1 MNAVKVIRTEK
12 ENWLKRKTV
21 TILSF
26 FFFAW
31 GVFAPKAVVFGQAD
45 NSGFSILKFGMGA
58 RAVGMGEAFVA
69 QSGEVTSAWWNPAG
83 LSGIER
89 MHFSFTHNRW
99 FQDVTTEYFASAIS
113 FRGQTNV
120 LGLTVALG
128 KVPDIEKRGEV
139 PSAEPISLFDAHDVV
154 FGLSY
159 ARGIIDKV
167 NLGITAKWLYERID
181 IHSASGFGFD
191 LGGIYSPLE
200 NLKFGLAVMNLGQK
214 MKFETQRF
222 LLPTLYK
229 AGGMYSV
236 EKKSLHSD
244 FTFGLDLVKPRDEEV
259 KIHLGGEVSLY
270 QALKTRLGYQG
281 GYDDKDLSFGLGTTF
296 RKYGIG
302 YSLDYAYLPHT
313 SDLGNVHSVSL
324 KIEMK

>member
-1 MNAVKVIRTEK
+1 
-12 ENWLKRKTV
+12 LKRKTV
-21 TILSF
+21 TILSL

-31 GVFAPKAVVFGQAD
+31 GVFAPKAVVFGKTD
-45 NSGFSILKFGMGA
+45 NSGFSFLKFGMGA

-83 LSGIER
+83 LSGIKR
-89 MHFSFTHNRW
+89 THFSFTHNQW
-99 FQDVTTEYFASAIS
+99 FQDITTEYFASAINLT
-113 FRGQTNV
+113 GQTNV
-120 LGLTVALG
+120 LALTVALG

-139 PSAEPISLFDAHDVV
+139 PSSEPLAWFDAHDVV

-159 ARGIIDKV
+159 AREIMDKV

-181 IHSASGFGFD
+181 IYSASGWGFD

-200 NLKFGLAVMNLGQK
+200 NLKFGLAVMNLGQE
-214 MKFETQRF
+214 MKFETERF
-222 LLPTLYK
+222 FLPTLYK
-229 AGGMYSV
+229 VGGTYLL

-244 FTFGLDLVKPRDEEV
+244 FVLGLDLVKPRGEEV
-259 KIHLGGEVSLY
+259 KIHVGGEVSLY

-281 GYDDKDLSFGLGTTF
+281 GYDDKNLSFGLGTTF